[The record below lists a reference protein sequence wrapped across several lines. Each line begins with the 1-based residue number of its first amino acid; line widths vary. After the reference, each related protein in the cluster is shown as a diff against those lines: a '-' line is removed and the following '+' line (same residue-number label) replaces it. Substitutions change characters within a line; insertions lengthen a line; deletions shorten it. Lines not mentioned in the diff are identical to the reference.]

1 MPGWLYVD
9 TGVKSGGED
18 TAVTILRVEEESK
31 AFVPAG
37 RWTQGGELTFFNTSG
52 EESLLLNSDSL
63 TNSFDFS
70 LSKWLVLL
78 QLALLQIY

>member
-9 TGVKSGGED
+9 TGVKTDSED
-18 TAVTILRVEEESK
+18 SAVTILRVEEESK

-52 EESLLLNSDSL
+52 E
-63 TNSFDFS
+63 
-70 LSKWLVLL
+70 
-78 QLALLQIY
+78 

>member
-18 TAVTILRVEEESK
+18 TAVTILRGEEGSK

-52 EESLLLNSDSL
+52 E
-63 TNSFDFS
+63 
-70 LSKWLVLL
+70 
-78 QLALLQIY
+78 